1 MTIHLSKEH
10 EQFVHNAVQAGRYA
24 SEDDVLRDALSRLQR
39 ELPMETQMA
48 SQNAK
53 AAQQSSEE
61 KPLIDAL
68 NQRLLAA
75 GLITQLPDPAQDSDD
90 DDPEDQPI
98 EIVGEP
104 LSETI
109 VRERR

>member
-1 MTIHLSKEH
+1 MTIHLSKDL
-10 EQFVHNAVQAGRYA
+10 EQIVHDAVRAGLYA
-24 SEDDVLRDALSRLQR
+24 SEDDVIRDALIWLKQTMPGDT
-39 ELPMETQMA
+39 EMA
-48 SQNAK
+48 HQYDKEAK
-53 AAQQSSEE
+53 SSEE

-75 GLITQLPDPAQDSDD
+75 GLVIQLPDPAEDIED
-90 DDPEDQPI
+90 DDPNDQPI

-109 VRERR
+109 IRERR